1 MIFYRKMSA
10 QETLL
15 TSTGTYAVL
24 DVKISVD
31 EIENTSKCTRHQVSL
46 PDLRREL
53 LDVVQCVDRVSS
65 ARPEA
70 ECRER
75 LEGFDV
81 AMSGCSGGGAG

>member
-1 MIFYRKMSA
+1 MLK
-10 QETLL
+10 
-15 TSTGTYAVL
+15 STGTYALL
-24 DVKISVD
+24 DVKSSVD
-31 EIENTSKCTRHQVSL
+31 KVENTSRCTRHQVSL

-53 LDVVQCVDRVSS
+53 LDVFQWVERVSS

-81 AMSGCSGGGAG
+81 AVSGCSGGGSGWGAVSLAL